1 MAYATFA
8 ACRHAPA
15 GGFGDRP
22 IIGPVTDLG
31 TRTEPALRR
40 AAPALLGYAAVRALG
55 LLTLALWSGARDKSA
70 YTLLTARWDALWY
83 TRVAELGYGYEVR
96 LPNGDVHS
104 NLAFFP
110 LLPWLERLLSAVTP
124 LSYADA
130 GFAVALLAS
139 LAAAWGIFAV
149 TDHVYGR
156 RTGVCAVLLWAVLP
170 VGIVQSMA
178 YSESLFTALAA
189 WSLYAVLT
197 GRWVAA
203 GLLASLAGLTRPV
216 GLAVVAAVWVAGVA
230 AHLSDRRARTRAQ
243 STSGPAAPAL
253 RGPASTPRRGDA
265 AENTGHAAGRPQPD
279 EGPARKTAETDPAA
293 PGTGP
298 RGNSPAAPGADTAG
312 TDPAAAPGASSS
324 LDISAPGTAEST
336 PPLQAPGGPADSS
349 FERNRSTSGASVAP
363 AAAHAPTGRTSS
375 STTERIADTAG
386 APDPTHAPADHSTP
400 RRALGMALAPLG
412 TAAYVLWVGHRT
424 GKGPLGYLDV
434 QAGWRNGFDGGYA
447 FARFV
452 GDKFTSFP
460 SALAGVGLIV
470 GVGLVVWLYV
480 VCARQGQPLPLLVY
494 AGVVTALALCASSY
508 FGSKPRLLM
517 PAFPLLLP
525 LALALARSRTRRS
538 AVLLTLIATAS
549 ALYGAFWL
557 NGSGPP

>member
-1 MAYATFA
+1 M
-8 ACRHAPA
+8 
-15 GGFGDRP
+15 
-22 IIGPVTDLG
+22 TDLE
-31 TRTEPALRR
+31 TRVAPPGSALRR

-55 LLTLALWSGARDKSA
+55 LLTLALWSAARDKSA

-110 LLPWLERLLSAVTP
+110 LLPWLERGIAAVTP

-130 GFAVALLAS
+130 GFVVSLLAS

-149 TDHVYGR
+149 ADHVYGHR
-156 RTGVCAVLLWAVLP
+156 AGACAVLVWAVLP

-197 GRWVAA
+197 GRWLTAGALAA
-203 GLLASLAGLTRPV
+203 LAGLTRPV
-216 GLAVVAAVWVAGVA
+216 GLAVVAAVWVTGIA
-230 AHLSDRRARTRAQ
+230 AFLRDRAAART
-243 STSGPAAPAL
+243 P
-253 RGPASTPRRGDA
+253 
-265 AENTGHAAGRPQPD
+265 
-279 EGPARKTAETDPAA
+279 
-293 PGTGP
+293 
-298 RGNSPAAPGADTAG
+298 
-312 TDPAAAPGASSS
+312 
-324 LDISAPGTAEST
+324 
-336 PPLQAPGGPADSS
+336 S
-349 FERNRSTSGASVAP
+349 FVRDRST
-363 AAAHAPTGRTSS
+363 AAAH
-375 STTERIADTAG
+375 G
-386 APDPTHAPADHSTP
+386 APETARAPSPAGDGPAGGAPAW
-400 RRALGMALAPLG
+400 RRALGMLLAPLG
-412 TAAYVLWVGHRT
+412 AAGYVLWVGHRT

-452 GDKFTSFP
+452 ADKFTSFP

-480 VCARQGQPLPLLVY
+480 VCVRQGQPLPLLVY

-508 FGSKPRLLM
+508 FGSKPRLLL

-525 LALALARSRTRRS
+525 LALSLARARTSRAALVVAGVALAS
-538 AVLLTLIATAS
+538 AV
-549 ALYGAFWL
+549 YGAFWL

>member
-1 MAYATFA
+1 M
-8 ACRHAPA
+8 
-15 GGFGDRP
+15 
-22 IIGPVTDLG
+22 TDLETPLATPPG
-31 TRTEPALRR
+31 ASAPRR

-55 LLTLALWSGARDKSA
+55 VLTLALWSAANGKSA
-70 YTLLTARWDALWY
+70 HKLLTARWDALWY
-83 TRVAELGYGYEVR
+83 TRVADLGYGYEVR

-110 LLPWLERLLSAVTP
+110 LLPWLERLVSALTP

-130 GFAVALLAS
+130 GLLVSTLAS

-149 TDHVYGR
+149 ADHVYGPR
-156 RTGVCAVLLWAVLP
+156 VGVCAALVWAVLP

-197 GRWVAA
+197 GRWVTA
-203 GLLASLAGLTRPV
+203 GLLAAFAGLTRPV
-216 GLAVVAAVWVAGVA
+216 GAAVVAALWVAAITSFVRDRS
-230 AHLSDRRARTRAQ
+230 AH
-243 STSGPAAPAL
+243 PA
-253 RGPASTPRRGDA
+253 
-265 AENTGHAAGRPQPD
+265 H
-279 EGPARKTAETDPAA
+279 
-293 PGTGP
+293 
-298 RGNSPAAPGADTAG
+298 
-312 TDPAAAPGASSS
+312 
-324 LDISAPGTAEST
+324 
-336 PPLQAPGGPADSS
+336 
-349 FERNRSTSGASVAP
+349 
-363 AAAHAPTGRTSS
+363 
-375 STTERIADTAG
+375 G
-386 APDPTHAPADHSTP
+386 APVL
-400 RRALGMALAPLG
+400 RRALGMLLAPLG
-412 TAAYVLWVGHRT
+412 AAGYVLWVGHRT

-470 GVGLVVWLYV
+470 GVALIVWLYV
-480 VCARQGQPLPLLVY
+480 TCVRQGQPPALLVY
-494 AGVVTALALCASSY
+494 AGIVVALALCASSY
-508 FGSKPRLLM
+508 FGSKPRLLL

-525 LALALARSRTRRS
+525 LALTLARLRTSRS
-538 AVLLTLIATAS
+538 AVILGGVAMAS